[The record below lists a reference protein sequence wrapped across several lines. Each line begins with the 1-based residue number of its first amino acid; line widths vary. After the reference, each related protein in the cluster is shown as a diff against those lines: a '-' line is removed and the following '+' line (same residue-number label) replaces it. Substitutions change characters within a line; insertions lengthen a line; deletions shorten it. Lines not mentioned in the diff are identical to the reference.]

1 MRRVPRESSDD
12 DSAGLQAVGDLMAG
26 LLLLFMLLAMVFAM
40 SLSQTEQVRDV
51 EIDALTR
58 AAADQ
63 EQLRE
68 GIVDH
73 LSSAGVPVTI
83 TNEPGVLRL
92 GEGAI
97 RFAPGQHSSDDPLT
111 IAALDRLAATLA
123 DTLPQYACTNA
134 PAGCPNPPVAALES
148 VLIEGHSDTVDRL
161 DDCDNHCLSARR
173 ASWTRA
179 ELLARQP
186 KLGDLRSRAG
196 QPLFGV
202 NGYGPDRSVTGKSA
216 SECAADGA
224 ACREDRR
231 IEVRLRMEAP
241 HHLLPGPQ

>member
-1 MRRVPRESSDD
+1 MRRPSSEAVED

-40 SLSQTEQVRDV
+40 SLSRTEQARVI

-58 AAADQ
+58 AAGDQ
-63 EQLRE
+63 QHLRT
-68 GIVDH
+68 GIVEH
-73 LSSAGVPVTI
+73 LTSAGVPVTI
-83 TNEPGVLRL
+83 AQEPGVVRL

-97 RFAPGQHSSDDPLT
+97 RFAPGQHRSDDPITL
-111 IAALDRLAATLA
+111 AALDRLADALA
-123 DTLPQYACTNA
+123 ETLPDYACTRA
-134 PAGCPNPPVAALES
+134 PDGCPQAPVAALES

-179 ELLARQP
+179 QLLARRP
-186 KLGDLRSRAG
+186 GLDELRSRGG

-202 NGYGPDRSVTGKSA
+202 NGYGPDRTVTGKGA

-241 HHLLPGPQ
+241 HHLLAEQP

>member
-1 MRRVPRESSDD
+1 VRRPPVQPLDD
-12 DSAGLQAVGDLMAG
+12 DNAGLQAVGDLMAG

-40 SLSQTEQVRDV
+40 SLSRTEQERVV

-63 EQLRE
+63 AHLRA

-83 TNEPGVLRL
+83 TKEPGVVRL

-97 RFAPGQHSSDDPLT
+97 RFAPGQHSSDDPVTL
-111 IAALDRLAATLA
+111 AALERLADALA
-123 DTLPQYACTNA
+123 GTLPDYACTGA
-134 PAGCPNPPVAALES
+134 SDGCPEAPVAALES

-179 ELLARQP
+179 QLLARRP
-186 KLGDLRSRAG
+186 VLGSLRSRAG

-202 NGYGPDRSVTGKSA
+202 NGYGPDRTVTGKTA
-216 SECAADGA
+216 AECAADGS

-241 HHLLPGPQ
+241 HHLLPEQP

>member
-1 MRRVPRESSDD
+1 MTRRRAPVPEE
-12 DSAGLQAVGDLMAG
+12 DSAGLQSVGDLMAG

-40 SLSQTEQVRDV
+40 SLSRTEQVRVV

-58 AAADQ
+58 TAADQ
-63 EQLRE
+63 QDLQLE
-68 GIVDH
+68 IVDH
-73 LSSAGVPVTI
+73 LTSAGVPVTL
-83 TNEPGVLRL
+83 TNEPGVMRL

-97 RFAPGQHSSDDPLT
+97 RFAPGRHSSDDPVTLS
-111 IAALDRLAATLA
+111 ALDRLAAVLA
-123 DTLPQYACTNA
+123 ETLPDYACSA
-134 PAGCPNPPVAALES
+134 EPDGCPHPPVAALES

-179 ELLARQP
+179 QLLARRP
-186 KLGDLRSRAG
+186 SLARLRSRSG

-202 NGYGPDRSVTGKSA
+202 NGYGPDRTLTGKGPQT
-216 SECAADGA
+216 CAADST

-241 HHLLPGPQ
+241 HHLLP

>member
-1 MRRVPRESSDD
+1 VRHGPAPVVEE

-40 SLSQTEQVRDV
+40 SLSRTEQARVV

-63 EQLRE
+63 QSLRT
-68 GIVDH
+68 GIAVH
-73 LSSAGVPVTI
+73 LRDAGVPVTV
-83 TNEPGVLRL
+83 TREPGVLRL

-97 RFAPGQHSSDDPLT
+97 RFGPGQHSSDDPDTLQ
-111 IAALDRLAATLA
+111 ALDRLAEALR
-123 DTLPQYACTNA
+123 DTLPEYACA
-134 PAGCPNPPVAALES
+134 EEPLVCPPAPVAALES
-148 VLIEGHSDTVDRL
+148 VLIEGHSDAVDRL

-179 ELLARQP
+179 QLLERAP
-186 KLGDLRSRAG
+186 VLAELRSRDG
-196 QPLFGV
+196 HPLFGV
-202 NGYGPDRSVTGKSA
+202 NGYGPDRTVTGNGA
-216 SECAADGA
+216 EVCAADGD

-241 HHLLPGPQ
+241 NHLLQ

>member
-1 MRRVPRESSDD
+1 VKRRGGPVPEE
-12 DSAGLQAVGDLMAG
+12 DSAGLQSVGDLMAG

-40 SLSQTEQVRDV
+40 SLSQTEQVRVV

-63 EQLRE
+63 QELRD

-73 LSSAGVPVTI
+73 LKSVGVPVTV
-83 TNEPGVLRL
+83 TNEPGVMRL

-97 RFAPGQHSSDDPLT
+97 RFAPGKHSSDDPVTL
-111 IAALDRLAATLA
+111 AALDRLATVLA
-123 DTLPQYACTNA
+123 ETLPAFACTA
-134 PAGCPNPPVAALES
+134 DPTGCPHPPVAALES

-179 ELLARQP
+179 QLLERSP
-186 KLGDLRSRAG
+186 SLGLLRSRSG

-202 NGYGPDRSVTGKSA
+202 NGYGPDRTVTGKGP
-216 SECAADGA
+216 EICAADST

-241 HHLLPGPQ
+241 HHLLP